1 MTTIVK
7 AANAAEFLSLV
18 PHLLGFRP
26 SRSLVVIP
34 FAASRSLGAM
44 RFDLP
49 DDEPD
54 STDRVASTVV
64 GMVCRVAEAD
74 ALTAVVYSDARFSD
88 EGRMPHRG
96 LAHALERRADSCGLR
111 MTDSL
116 CVAADAWGSY
126 LDPECPAGG
135 RELAALGQ
143 DPAAAASLPDP
154 QGDQASGASLP
165 EVDPV
170 EKERLAN
177 ALANLAHAVTVLCGP
192 DAASAG
198 GSAAADDDSEG
209 NDGVDA
215 RTGSVAASGLTPAAD
230 ESRRIDPRALAQ
242 VCMLDDLPT
251 LFEEALGWDP
261 DSLDPYDAAAIA
273 WCLSRPA
280 LRDIALVQWCG
291 GLAAGDEALDAQL
304 RWEQG
309 EEYPAHL
316 AMHMWGEG
324 AQPDPDRLAAALDLA
339 RRIAASAPRSTRPG
353 PLATCAWLA
362 WALGRS
368 THAEVYALEAC
379 AIDAEHGLAE
389 IVRSFV
395 HAGHLPEWAFQRP
408 PKRSEHRRE
417 SAT

>member
-26 SRSLVVIP
+26 TRSLVVIP
-34 FAASRSLGAM
+34 FASSRSLGAM

-49 DDEPD
+49 GDEAD
-54 STDRVASTVV
+54 AMDRVASTII
-64 GMVCRVAEAD
+64 GMVCRIAEAD
-74 ALTAVVYSDARFSD
+74 ALTTVVYTDARFADD
-88 EGRMPHRG
+88 ERMPHRDLSDA
-96 LAHALERRADSCGLR
+96 LARRADACGLR
-111 MTDSL
+111 LSDAL
-116 CVAADAWGSY
+116 CVAADGWGSY
-126 LDPECPAGG
+126 LDRDCPSEG
-135 RELAALGQ
+135 RALASLA
-143 DPAAAASLPDP
+143 DEPAAAASLPDP

-165 EVDPV
+165 SVDLA
-170 EKERLAN
+170 EKERVAN
-177 ALANLAHAVTVLCGP
+177 ALASLADAVAVLCGP
-192 DAASAG
+192 EAAGTGRS
-198 GSAAADDDSEG
+198 GSPRRETASSGAADPHS
-209 NDGVDA
+209 
-215 RTGSVAASGLTPAAD
+215 PD
-230 ESRRIDPRALAQ
+230 EQSRRIDPRALAA
-242 VCMLDDLPT
+242 VCTLDDLPT
-251 LFEEALGWDP
+251 LFEGALAWDP
-261 DSLDPYDAAAIA
+261 STLDQYDAAAMT

-324 AQPDPDRLAAALDLA
+324 ARPDPDRLVAALELA
-339 RRIAASAPRSTRPG
+339 RRVAAAAPRESRPG
-353 PLATCAWLA
+353 PLATSAWLA

-379 AIDAEHGLAE
+379 EIDPEHGLAE

-408 PKRSEHRRE
+408 PKGVR
-417 SAT
+417 A

>member
-18 PHLLGFRP
+18 PHLLGFRAR
-26 SRSLVVIP
+26 RSLVIIP

-49 DDEPD
+49 GDETD
-54 STDRVASTVV
+54 ATDRVASTII
-64 GMVCRVAEAD
+64 GMVCRIAGAD
-74 ALTAVVYSDARFSD
+74 AVTAVVYTDARFGD
-88 EGRMPHRG
+88 EKRMPQRD
-96 LAHALERRADSCGLR
+96 LFDALERRADACGLR
-111 MTDSL
+111 VTDAL

-126 LDPECPAGG
+126 LDPECPSTG
-135 RELAALGQ
+135 RPLGELGEE
-143 DPAAAASLPDP
+143 PAAAASLPEP
-154 QGDQASGASLP
+154 TGDQTSGAALP

-170 EKERLAN
+170 EKERLAR
-177 ALANLAHAVTVLCGP
+177 ALAGLAHAVTVLCGP
-192 DAASAG
+192 EAAGSGRAGARPRAHDAEPEAAPTAST
-198 GSAAADDDSEG
+198 ADDSH
-209 NDGVDA
+209 
-215 RTGSVAASGLTPAAD
+215 
-230 ESRRIDPRALAQ
+230 RIDPRALAA
-242 VCMLDDLPT
+242 VCTLDDLPT
-251 LFEEALGWDP
+251 LFEVALTWDTGA
-261 DSLDPYDAAAIA
+261 LDPYDAAAIT

-324 AQPDPDRLAAALDLA
+324 IQPDPDRLAAALELA
-339 RRIAASAPRSTRPG
+339 RRVAASAPRSARPG
-353 PLATCAWLA
+353 PLAMCAWLA

-368 THAEVYALEAC
+368 THADIYALEAC
-379 AIDAEHGLAE
+379 EIDPEHGLAE

-395 HAGHLPEWAFQRP
+395 HAGHLPEWAFHRP
-408 PKRSEHRRE
+408 PNPQGR
-417 SAT
+417 